1 MKPLGKLH
9 VWWPLMDTYIKQ
21 SVKSCKSCQLNQ
33 TMPAKTWEHSLET
46 TKAPWIRIHLDF
58 AGHFLDKMFFILY
71 GLYSRW
77 IEVYHMSNIISK
89 AKINSL
95 RHSFA
100 THRLP
105 YIIVTDNGI
114 SFTSKEFKI
123 FCTVNGIKDYLHYK
137 MITFKMCHLRH
148 KLRIFL
154 FHKKVVFHFQDIQ
167 DIHFQFS
174 NLFQLLNNQIC
185 QDSSFIFLKR

>member
-58 AGHFLDKMFFILY
+58 AGPFLDKMFFILY

-89 AKINSL
+89 ATINSL

-100 THRLP
+100 THRL
-105 YIIVTDNGI
+105 
-114 SFTSKEFKI
+114 
-123 FCTVNGIKDYLHYK
+123 LHY
-137 MITFKMCHLRH
+137 CNR
-148 KLRIFL
+148 
-154 FHKKVVFHFQDIQ
+154 
-167 DIHFQFS
+167 
-174 NLFQLLNNQIC
+174 
-185 QDSSFIFLKR
+185 